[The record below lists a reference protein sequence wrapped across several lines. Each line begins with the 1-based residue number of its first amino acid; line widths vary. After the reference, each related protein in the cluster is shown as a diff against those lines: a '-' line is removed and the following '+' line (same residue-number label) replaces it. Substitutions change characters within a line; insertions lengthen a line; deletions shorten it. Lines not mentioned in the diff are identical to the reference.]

1 MRQRVLRALPP
12 VLLGAALLTAPAPAR
27 AQSSTTR
34 GLTLGLHVSG
44 GALKIEDRAR
54 DSGAGAG
61 VRVGYG
67 FERRLTVFAQADG
80 ADFGEQ
86 SSGSIRGVWKMAHFD
101 LGLRFHFADA
111 RRRWVP
117 YLQGSFGARA
127 ASVSRPVVDGA
138 AREDVSLSGP
148 SLTLGGGLGVHFT
161 ETLALDVQ
169 LLFTGGEFDSVRI
182 DGVSVDGFD
191 FDASSSRF
199 NVGLSWWP

>member
-1 MRQRVLRALPP
+1 
-12 VLLGAALLTAPAPAR
+12 
-27 AQSSTTR
+27 
-34 GLTLGLHVSG
+34 
-44 GALKIEDRAR
+44 
-54 DSGAGAG
+54 
-61 VRVGYG
+61 
-67 FERRLTVFAQADG
+67 
-80 ADFGEQ
+80 
-86 SSGSIRGVWKMAHFD
+86 MAHFD